1 TAGID
6 PVARRELW
14 DLLFSLAA
22 EGITLLVTT
31 HYMDEAERCG
41 RVGYLYMS
49 RMIVSGTPD
58 ELKAN
63 PLVNR
68 ANTRRIEVTTVKTAQ
83 ALRVLQ
89 QNPLCESATIFGQ
102 SVHAVVALEL
112 ADDTIL
118 ADLKKRGFDDAFV
131 RDIAPSLEDV
141 FVELTE
147 DSASRGP
154 ESIRTP

>member
-1 TAGID
+1 
-6 PVARRELW
+6 V
-14 DLLFSLAA
+14 
-22 EGITLLVTT
+22 
-31 HYMDEAERCG
+31 
-41 RVGYLYMS
+41 
-49 RMIVSGTPD
+49 
-58 ELKAN
+58 
-63 PLVNR
+63 
-68 ANTRRIEVTTVKTAQ
+68 NTRRIEVTTVKTAQ